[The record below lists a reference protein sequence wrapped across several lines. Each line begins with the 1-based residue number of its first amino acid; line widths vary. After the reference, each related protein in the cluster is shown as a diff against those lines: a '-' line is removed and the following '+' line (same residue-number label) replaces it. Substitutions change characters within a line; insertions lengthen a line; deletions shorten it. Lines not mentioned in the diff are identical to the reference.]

1 MKVDTGLSGGGRRR
15 QRSSQQ
21 DTFVEGWPE
30 FANALLATSVM
41 SKDNIQQL
49 LSSSE
54 SQGIDLVNAVLSS
67 GLIDDEGYAK
77 VQAKLSNLD
86 YVDLDKYAF
95 NAAAASLLN
104 VKIVKQYGVL
114 PIGWKFGTPVIAV
127 NDPNNMMLMEE
138 LKGIIGRDFQVV
150 VSGSTKIAKYSSQ
163 LYKEDIAPILNLTG
177 GNKMTASPDGV
188 EDSIF
193 GSMFIQEENDVAA
206 NNSQTPEPPK
216 PSIPAVAHQVADTA
230 PPPPPPPPPQP
241 SPPPPPP
248 QKVAKE
254 PSNVESEPDS
264 MTSNDLGSDFD
275 FDDDL
280 ENYDLGSFTGGAIL
294 FEDDFEESGSSTDY
308 AGDLDYL
315 QDFGLDDTGDEDSI
329 PPLANALIAA
339 GRVTPD
345 QMQAALESHRNSG
358 KPLSQVL
365 TEMGVVT
372 EADLVRAMAS
382 EIGLEFVDLADYP
395 IDEVTAQRIPVAISR
410 RHRVLAIGWE
420 GDVALVAVA
429 NPSDMVAMDDLRS
442 ILGKEFR
449 PLVATPSQL
458 GEYIDKIYRLDE
470 ATESAAQEAAAAT
483 AGDQQVDITNLEA
496 ANEDAPVIRFV
507 NSVILQGLNERA
519 SDIHIEPSET
529 DLRVRYRIDGVLHDF
544 NRAPKAIANAVI
556 ARIKVM
562 SEINIAEKRIPQD
575 GRISLS
581 AGSRKVDLR
590 VATLPTVYG
599 EKIVMR
605 LLDKSNALATLEDL
619 GFYSDVLERY
629 ESAYSKPYGMLL
641 VTGPTGS
648 GKSTTLYSTLNILN
662 SPEKHIITV
671 EDPVEYQI
679 SGINQMQV
687 NSKAGL
693 TFAASLR
700 AILRG
705 DPDIVLVGEIRD
717 EETARIAIEAALTGH
732 LVLSSLHTNEA
743 ASTPMRLLEMGVE
756 PFLVTSALRSII
768 TQRLARKLCEK
779 CKEPYEVS
787 DADLEAVGVRE
798 STVALSSEKSLF
810 KAVGC
815 SSCSKTGYRGRISIS
830 ELLIKTE
837 EIERLIFA
845 SATTDAI
852 QRQAEAEGMIPM
864 RQDGFRKALDGLTTI
879 EEVLRVVA

>member
-1 MKVDTGLSGGGRRR
+1 MKVDAGLSGGGRRR
-15 QRSSQQ
+15 QRSTQQ
-21 DTFVEGWPE
+21 AASVEGWPD
-30 FANALLATSVM
+30 FANAMLATSVM
-41 SKDNIQQL
+41 PKEEI
-49 LSSSE
+49 E
-54 SQGIDLVNAVLSS
+54 TIVNQSASTGADFVQSVLNS
-67 GLIDDEGYAK
+67 GLIDDEGFAK
-77 VQAKLSNLD
+77 VQAKLANLE

-114 PIGWKFGTPVIAV
+114 PIGWKFGTPVIAAT
-127 NDPNNMMLMEE
+127 DPNNMLLMEE
-138 LKGIIGRDFQVV
+138 LKGIIGRDFQIV
-150 VSGSTKIAKYSSQ
+150 VSGSSKIAKYSTQ
-163 LYKEDIAPILNLTG
+163 LYKENIAPILSLAG
-177 GNKMTASPDGV
+177 GNNMNASSDGV

-193 GSMFIQEENDVAA
+193 GSMFIQEDGDSSGNATQA
-206 NNSQTPEPPK
+206 EPQAEEKPK
-216 PSIPAVAHQVADTA
+216 ASMPAVAHQVNES
-230 PPPPPPPPPQP
+230 PPPPPPPPPAPVTSQ
-241 SPPPPPP
+241 
-248 QKVAKE
+248 
-254 PSNVESEPDS
+254 ESEPAEMS
-264 MTSNDLGSDFD
+264 SNEFDTDFD
-275 FDDDL
+275 YDDDL

-294 FEDDFEESGSSTDY
+294 FEDDFEESGSSGDY
-308 AGDLDYL
+308 ASDLNYL
-315 QDFGLDDTGDEDSI
+315 EDFGMDDSGDEDSI

-345 QMQAALESHRNSG
+345 QMQSALETHRNTG

-382 EIGLEFVDLADYP
+382 EIGLEFVDLSEYP
-395 IDEVTAQRIPVAISR
+395 IDEVTAQRVPVAISR

-470 ATESAAQEAAAAT
+470 ETESAAQEAAAAT
-483 AGDQQVDITNLEA
+483 STGDQQVDITNLESS
-496 ANEDAPVIRFV
+496 NEDAPVIRFV

-519 SDIHIEPSET
+519 SDIHIEPTET

-544 NRAPKAIANAVI
+544 NRAPKSISTAVI

-581 AGSRKVDLR
+581 AGSRKIDLR

-605 LLDKSNALATLEDL
+605 LLDKSNALSTLEDL
-619 GFYSDVLERY
+619 GFYTDVLERY

-679 SGINQMQV
+679 AGINQMQV
-687 NSKAGL
+687 NVKAGL
-693 TFAASLR
+693 TFASSLK
-700 AILRG
+700 AMLRG
-705 DPDIVLVGEIRD
+705 DPDIILVGEIRD
-717 EETARIAIEAALTGH
+717 EETSRIAIEAALTGH

-743 ASTPMRLLEMGVE
+743 SSTPMRLLEMGVE
-756 PFLVTSALRSII
+756 PFLVTSALRCVI

-779 CKEPYEVS
+779 CKEPYEAS

-798 STVALSSEKSLF
+798 STVALSKEKSLY

-830 ELLIKTE
+830 ELMIKSE
-837 EIERLIFA
+837 EIERLIFTGA
-845 SATTDAI
+845 STDAI

-864 RQDGFRKALDGLTTI
+864 RQDGFRKALDGFTTI

>member
-1 MKVDTGLSGGGRRR
+1 MKVDAGLSGSGRRR
-15 QRSSQQ
+15 QRNSQQ
-21 DTFVEGWPE
+21 VAFVDGWPD
-30 FANALLATSVM
+30 FANALLGASVLV
-41 SKDNIQQL
+41 KDEI
-49 LSSSE
+49 E
-54 SQGIDLVNAVLSS
+54 SLMARADSTGVDLVQTVLNS

-77 VQAKLSNLD
+77 VQAKLANLD

-127 NDPNNMMLMEE
+127 TDPNNMMLMEE
-138 LKGIIGRDFQVV
+138 LKGIMGREFQIV
-150 VSGSTKIAKYSSQ
+150 VSGSGKIAKYSTQ
-163 LYKEDIAPILNLTG
+163 LYKEEIAPVLNLTG
-177 GNKMTASPDGV
+177 GNNMTASPDGV

-193 GSMFIQEENDVAA
+193 GSMFIQEDDGTAKPDPQPA
-206 NNSQTPEPPK
+206 PQPEVQERPK
-216 PSIPAVAHQVADTA
+216 PSIPAVAHQVNEVA
-230 PPPPPPPPPQP
+230 PPPPP
-241 SPPPPPP
+241 SPTS
-248 QKVAKE
+248 Q
-254 PSNVESEPDS
+254 ESEPAEMS
-264 MTSNDLGSDFD
+264 TNDFDTDFD
-275 FDDDL
+275 FEDDL

-294 FEDDFEESGSSTDY
+294 FEDDFEEGGTSTDY
-308 AGDLDYL
+308 ASDLNYL
-315 QDFGLDDTGDEDSI
+315 EDFGMDDSGDEDSI

-345 QMQAALESHRNSG
+345 QMQSALETHRNTG

-382 EIGLEFVDLADYP
+382 EIGLEFVDLSDYP
-395 IDEVTAQRIPVAISR
+395 IDEETAQRVPVAISR
-410 RHRVLAIGWE
+410 RHRVLAIGWD

-470 ATESAAQEAAAAT
+470 ETESAAQEAAAAAT
-483 AGDQQVDITNLEA
+483 GADSQVDITNLEA
-496 ANEDAPVIRFV
+496 SNEDAPVIRFV

-519 SDIHIEPSET
+519 SDIHIEPTET

-544 NRAPKAIANAVI
+544 NRAPKAIATAVI

-562 SEINIAEKRIPQD
+562 AEINIAEKRIPQD

-581 AGSRKVDLR
+581 AGARKIDLR

-605 LLDKSNALATLEDL
+605 LLDKSNALSTLEDL
-619 GFYSDVLERY
+619 GFYTDVLERY

-662 SPEKHIITV
+662 SPEKHLITV

-687 NSKAGL
+687 NTKAGL
-693 TFAASLR
+693 TFAKSLK
-700 AILRG
+700 AMLRG
-705 DPDIVLVGEIRD
+705 DPDIILVGEVRD

-756 PFLVTSALRSII
+756 PFLVTSALRCVI

-779 CKEPYEVS
+779 CKEPYDVS
-787 DADLEAVGVRE
+787 DADLETVGVRE
-798 STVALSSEKSLF
+798 STVALSKEKSLF

-830 ELLIKTE
+830 ELMIKTE
-837 EIERLIFA
+837 EIERLIFT

-864 RQDGFRKALDGLTTI
+864 RQDGFRKALDGFTTI